1 MFLLSP
7 IASQFLLDNQDIH
20 PSHYN
25 YPTVSLSTHWQEKL
39 KVAAVGLNFQVS
51 GIIVGKISN
60 LVYIKAMYMSFFV
73 LLSLGPD
80 GT

>member
-1 MFLLSP
+1 M
-7 IASQFLLDNQDIH
+7 
-20 PSHYN
+20 
-25 YPTVSLSTHWQEKL
+25 
-39 KVAAVGLNFQVS
+39 AAVGLNFQVS